1 MCICINKCDKTNIKN
16 TNIISNGVSNGVS
29 NCDKNDNMNSK
40 KKSYLL
46 TLSFVRVCVCVLCG
60 LSV

>member
-16 TNIISNGVSNGVS
+16 TIIISNGVS

-46 TLSFVRVCVCVLCG
+46 TLSFVRVCVVCE
-60 LSV
+60 LSVRV